1 MKQPNFAK
9 SQRLAISQSAAAKSG
24 PTDLAASNGYRAGET
39 AQFFSPLKISNLDDA
54 AATRIDTAL
63 DGPKNEGGLG
73 QNRAIRGSGND

>member
-24 PTDLAASNGYRAGET
+24 PTDLTASNGYRAGET

-54 AATRIDTAL
+54 VLTRIDTAL
-63 DGPKNEGGLG
+63 DGPKNEGGPG
-73 QNRAIRGSGND
+73 QDRTNRGSMND